1 MRRINFAQVGVPIN
15 SLEELH
21 ELYLTYSALDIPFAE
36 VFTEDSADAIRDN
49 LTGWFIQCTDGTIE
63 TKLTGDGLAISLIN
77 YPIEYSM
84 ESLDFA
90 VACQLLMSNQE
101 AELKAHLAQHCKEY
115 K

>member
-1 MRRINFAQVGVPIN
+1 MRRIRFSEIGVPIN

-21 ELYLTYSALDIPFAE
+21 ELCLTYSALDIPFADN
-36 VFTEDSADAIRDN
+36 FTEDTADAIRDD

-63 TKLTGDGLAISLIN
+63 TKLNKDGLAISIIN
-77 YPIEYSM
+77 YPIKHSM

-90 VACQLLMSNQE
+90 IACQLLMSNQE

>member
-1 MRRINFAQVGVPIN
+1 MRPICFSNVGVPIN

-21 ELYLTYSALDIPFAE
+21 EIYLTYSALDIPFAE
-36 VFTEDSADAIRDN
+36 SFTEDTADAIRDD

-63 TKLTGDGLAISLIN
+63 TKLHEDGLALSIIN
-77 YPIEYSM
+77 YPIKYSM

-90 VACQLLMSNQE
+90 IACQLLMSNQE
-101 AELKAHLAQHCKEY
+101 DELKVHLAQHCKEY